1 MVSISHA
8 KLYTAPFNL
17 KEPPTAPRLRPHHL
31 QLGSG
36 TALSLGSLWAALQPG
51 APDHPGCGNSQKQAK
66 GQTRKGKRGKNEL
79 SLNQS
84 QPMVY
89 SRLTLNIP
97 RVPKPVSKNRV
108 EEYSKG
114 IGKLQPRKKLVQE
127 KIYLSL
133 NRMDKLL
140 QDAKES
146 TKTSEWNQHEAMP
159 FWVSRRIAVV
169 SISLFYCCV

>member
-36 TALSLGSLWAALQPG
+36 TALSLGRLRAALQPG

-66 GQTRKGKRGKNEL
+66 GQARKGKWGKNEL
-79 SLNQS
+79 SPSQS

-89 SRLTLNIP
+89 SQLTEFRTSPERPNLGL
-97 RVPKPVSKNRV
+97 RAGLKSLA
-108 EEYSKG
+108 EELGSCN
-114 IGKLQPRKKLVQE
+114 QKKELVQE

-140 QDAKES
+140 QDAKEL
-146 TKTSEWNQHEAMP
+146 TKTPE
-159 FWVSRRIAVV
+159 
-169 SISLFYCCV
+169 